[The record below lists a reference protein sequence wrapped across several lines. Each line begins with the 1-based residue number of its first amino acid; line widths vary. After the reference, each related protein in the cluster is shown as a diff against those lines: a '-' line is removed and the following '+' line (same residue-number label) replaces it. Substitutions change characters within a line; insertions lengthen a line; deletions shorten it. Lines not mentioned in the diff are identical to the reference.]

1 MLWAGIGFS
10 CYASSHLHYFRG
22 RPFSSLHAWLRAR
35 AGALAN
41 KNIELFSH
49 LNPGVSFQSSSHII
63 DIRRASKRTFK
74 MSNRYLAIQRD
85 RFPNKFH
92 QRLQCMRF
100 SKSCIAML
108 FSMSDI
114 TVLRISIYA
123 SSALTNFGGL
133 PLSCSHARLRACVG
147 ALATKKFLLRS
158 HECLAVSFQTS
169 PHIIEIRIA

>member
-10 CYASSHLHYFRG
+10 CYASSHRHYFRG

-35 AGALAN
+35 AGALAT
-41 KNIELFSH
+41 KNIELLSH

-63 DIRRASKRTFK
+63 EIRRASKRTIK

-92 QRLQCMRF
+92 QRLQWMRF
-100 SKSCIAML
+100 SKSCIAMM

-123 SSALTNFGGL
+123 SSALANFSGL
-133 PLSCSHARLRACVG
+133 PMRCSHARLSTCAG
-147 ALATKKFLLRS
+147 ALAPKNM
-158 HECLAVSFQTS
+158 C
-169 PHIIEIRIA
+169 IAFTWMPSL